1 MICKN
6 CGADNP
12 DGSRFCKNCGAELEQ
27 GNNTDNSFYNEEPH
41 QDYYQQNTESK
52 QEPGSTL
59 ATASLVLGI
68 IGVICWFFGY
78 SSIISL
84 ILGIIGLVLASRAR
98 QEGNTSGVRTAGF
111 VCSLIA
117 VIGGAIV
124 FVAVIACVACVGA
137 IGWSALTA

>member
-12 DGSRFCKNCGAELEQ
+12 EGSRFCKNCGAELTQ
-27 GNNTDNSFYNEEPH
+27 GNNTDYSFYNEEPQ
-41 QDYYQQNTESK
+41 QDYYQKNTEPK

-59 ATASLVLGI
+59 AIASLVLGI

-124 FVAVIACVACVGA
+124 FVALIACVACVGA

>member
-12 DGSRFCKNCGAELEQ
+12 DGSRFCKNCGAELTQ
-27 GNNTDNSFYNEEPH
+27 GNNSDYSYYKEEP
-41 QDYYQQNTESK
+41 QQNPYQQHSEPEP
-52 QEPGSTL
+52 QPGSTL

-78 SSIISL
+78 SAIISL

-98 QEGNTSGVRTAGF
+98 QEGNTSGIRTGGF

-124 FVAVIACVACVGA
+124 LVALVACVACVGA